1 MINRGAARVPS
12 VLARAP
18 RTRAWGLRGVQGVWG
33 ARAATSAT
41 HARRADPRSM
51 REANGAMYRLKQGGA
66 KNDGPDPED
75 AKEGAKEE
83 GKEGK
88 EEGKEGKEEG
98 KDEATETDG
107 AQSPAA
113 PLGTPGPSGASGGGG
128 GGGSSP
134 DAPTP
139 KLFPPLLAIPMR
151 DRPPVPGTVFA
162 INVDDPEVIR
172 AIDLMI
178 EHKHPHFVLFHA
190 KDTEVNSDVIT
201 DRALVY
207 DVGVHCVLS
216 KITRPE
222 ERKADQSAL
231 IVAYAQLRCRLEEL
245 TTPERRRAAGA
256 AQAAGDVSGVA
267 EDAPTRYLSAFRVL
281 YATTRWLSHEPYD
294 KHSQAIVQV
303 MNDIKR
309 TTMALTA
316 NNEVARDQLIRA
328 DKFDPHDFADYVA
341 LLLMA
346 SAQQI
351 QAILEAL
358 NVQERLEMVLDLIQ
372 IEDDLKR
379 VKNKTTENMRRA
391 LFENQN
397 KAFFREF
404 INQFKQVAG
413 LNEKGAGGGEGGGG
427 DKISRYLAKAKA
439 LHFTAEAQEA
449 FDYELDKL
457 RGQHEN
463 SSESYVIEKY
473 LDWLVS
479 VPWGIYLHDLF
490 NLRKAKRTL
499 EQDHYGLEDVKQRI
513 LEFISMGRILGNVD
527 GKILCLVG
535 PPGTGKTLIA
545 KLIAESLNRKYVRIA
560 MGGVQD
566 MHELKGHR
574 RTYVGAVP
582 GRIILALKQA
592 KTLNPLMLIDE
603 IDKLDTTL
611 RSGGGALLAFLE
623 ILDPEQ
629 NHSFID
635 NYLDVKVDL
644 SKVLFVCTANY
655 LGNIPPPLRDRMEV
669 IEVSGYTTN
678 EKVEITKRHLIP
690 QAARKAGLEGGK
702 VEIPDRTIV
711 RLIER
716 YCRESGLRNVKKQIG
731 RIFSK
736 AAFKIVE
743 EIEKTDEAE
752 AKASTVA
759 DAEAKATASTVAD
772 AEATTEGN
780 GKAKPEAE
788 ATEAADATA
797 AEAIDKAKPEG
808 EAEVTD
814 AAPAADETAS
824 GPPSVGAGPKKRK
837 KKDASA
843 SLSADI
849 AAKREA
855 LEKDLE
861 IAPEEEGPPP
871 PLVIPDSVKIVVT
884 PEVLKDYI
892 GPEIY
897 PKDRVYETLPAGVA
911 TGLSYSGLGNG
922 DALYIES
929 ILTNSIGS
937 GTGHAGVRVTGSLK
951 DVMKEL
957 ASISYSFAKLF
968 MTKRFPKNRFFEAAD
983 IHVHCPDGAIPKDG
997 PSAGISFT
1005 TSLVSLALNQP
1016 IAGNIAMTGELT
1028 VTGRVLAVGGLREK
1042 ILGAKR
1048 YGCDTIIFPRDIENT
1063 LEDIPAEV
1071 KDGVKLIAVEWYH
1084 EVFDLVFPGVGLDQG
1099 NRVWEEEFS
1108 ALDTRRKKE
1117 KK

>member
-1 MINRGAARVPS
+1 
-12 VLARAP
+12 
-18 RTRAWGLRGVQGVWG
+18 
-33 ARAATSAT
+33 
-41 HARRADPRSM
+41 
-51 REANGAMYRLKQGGA
+51 
-66 KNDGPDPED
+66 
-75 AKEGAKEE
+75 
-83 GKEGK
+83 
-88 EEGKEGKEEG
+88 
-98 KDEATETDG
+98 
-107 AQSPAA
+107 
-113 PLGTPGPSGASGGGG
+113 
-128 GGGSSP
+128 
-134 DAPTP
+134 
-139 KLFPPLLAIPMR
+139 
-151 DRPPVPGTVFA
+151 
-162 INVDDPEVIR
+162 
-172 AIDLMI
+172 
-178 EHKHPHFVLFHA
+178 
-190 KDTEVNSDVIT
+190 
-201 DRALVY
+201 
-207 DVGVHCVLS
+207 
-216 KITRPE
+216 
-222 ERKADQSAL
+222 
-231 IVAYAQLRCRLEEL
+231 
-245 TTPERRRAAGA
+245 
-256 AQAAGDVSGVA
+256 
-267 EDAPTRYLSAFRVL
+267 
-281 YATTRWLSHEPYD
+281 
-294 KHSQAIVQV
+294 
-303 MNDIKR
+303 
-309 TTMALTA
+309 
-316 NNEVARDQLIRA
+316 
-328 DKFDPHDFADYVA
+328 
-341 LLLMA
+341 
-346 SAQQI
+346 
-351 QAILEAL
+351 LEAL
-358 NVQERLEMVLDLIQ
+358 DVQERLEMVLDLIQ

-413 LNEKGAGGGEGGGG
+413 LNEKGSGGGGEGGG

-439 LHFTAEAQEA
+439 LHFTPEAQEA

-490 NLRKAKRTL
+490 NLRKAKHTL

-690 QAARKAGLEGGK
+690 QAAKKAGLEGGK

-743 EIEKTDEAE
+743 EVENKDEAE
-752 AKASTVA
+752 AKASPA
-759 DAEAKATASTVAD
+759 AKA
-772 AEATTEGN
+772 
-780 GKAKPEAE
+780 EAE
-788 ATEAADATA
+788 ASPAAKAEAEASPAAMAEAEAIDKVKSETEAEAADATEKTNA
-797 AEAIDKAKPEG
+797 ATA
-808 EAEVTD
+808 T
-814 AAPAADETAS
+814 DETAS

-861 IAPEEEGPPP
+861 IAPEEEAPPP

-1071 KDGVKLIAVEWYH
+1071 KDGVKLIPVEWYH
-1084 EVFDLVFPGVGLDQG
+1084 EVFDLVFPGVSQDQG

-1108 ALDTRRKKE
+1108 ALDSRRKKE